1 MTENFTR
8 PASLVFLFDVDNTL
22 LDNDRFA
29 ADLRGH
35 LDETFGAAQAQRY
48 WGLYEALRQELGYA
62 DYLGAVQ
69 RFRQG
74 LEDQPALLELAHF
87 LIAYPFPERLFP
99 HALDVLAHLQRIAP
113 TVILSDGDVVFQPHK
128 IRVAGLWQ
136 AVQGRVLIYVHKER
150 VLEAMQ
156 QHFPARHYVM
166 VDDKPQI
173 LAAMKQALGARLTT
187 VFVRQ
192 GHYARA
198 GGAEA
203 PPPDITLQHIGDML
217 TLPPQTWQVSP

>member
-1 MTENFTR
+1 MAENFTR
-8 PASLVFLFDVDNTL
+8 HAPLVFLFDVDNTL

-35 LDETFGAAQAQRY
+35 LDGTFGGAQAQRY
-48 WGLYEALRQELGYA
+48 WDLYEALRQELGYA

-69 RFRQG
+69 RFRKG
-74 LEDQPALLELAHF
+74 LEDEPALLDLAHF
-87 LIAYPFPERLFP
+87 LIAYPFAERLFP
-99 HALDVLAHLQRIAP
+99 HSLDVLTHLRHIAS
-113 TVILSDGDVVFQPHK
+113 TAILSDGDVVFQPHK

-150 VLEAMQ
+150 VLDAMQ
-156 QHFPARHYVM
+156 RHFPARHYVM

-192 GHYARA
+192 GHYARM
-198 GGAEA
+198 GGSEA
-203 PPPDITLQHIGDML
+203 TPPDITLQHIGDML
-217 TLPPQTWQVSP
+217 TLSPQTWQVSP